1 MLEKSIF
8 GLIMTFWDITK
19 LPFRKLD
26 LYSVIWVGYVIVKDF
41 CQVSHF
47 LWHAILN
54 WNQTI
59 LGNRLSF
66 SEIGHYS
73 L

>member
-1 MLEKSIF
+1 MLEKSII
-8 GLIMTFWDITK
+8 GLIMIFWDITK

-26 LYSVIWVGYVIVKDF
+26 LYSVILVGHVIVKDF
-41 CQVSHF
+41 CQVSISF
-47 LWHAILN
+47 LN

>member
-8 GLIMTFWDITK
+8 SLIMTFWDMTK

-41 CQVSHF
+41 CQVG
-47 LWHAILN
+47 I
-54 WNQTI
+54 
-59 LGNRLSF
+59 SF
-66 SEIGHYS
+66 SLACYIKLKSNHS
-73 L
+73 WKSTFIF